1 MSTYRYLNMCNI
13 YSNTSMLFYVS
24 GPFGLGI
31 MSCSGNL
38 NFEWDTGSADLSWS
52 LFIKL
57 VLT

>member
-1 MSTYRYLNMCNI
+1 MNMCNI
-13 YSNTSMLFYVS
+13 YSNTSTLFYVR

-38 NFEWDTGSADLSWS
+38 NSEWDTGFADLSWS
-52 LFIKL
+52 LLIKL